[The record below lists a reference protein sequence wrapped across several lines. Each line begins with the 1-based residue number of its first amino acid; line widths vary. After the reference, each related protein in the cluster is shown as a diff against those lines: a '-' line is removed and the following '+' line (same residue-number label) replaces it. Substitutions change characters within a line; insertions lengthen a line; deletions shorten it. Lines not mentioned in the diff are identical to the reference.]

1 MDNERPFGHHTVKL
15 RALLI
20 PDSDPNGL
28 SAADIVN
35 AIGSGAVA
43 FRAMFIPD
51 GSDLPLPGYPWVEF
65 GRVTLDRGP
74 TRARLP
80 ASRKT
85 STTAGTTAE
94 ATGSD
99 AGDLTNMPDL
109 SVTASA
115 VPGEAAGEA
124 GVGWPAGV
132 GDGGGIRLGG
142 SGYSDIAA
150 AMAAWNALSDP
161 PVTLAALDAAS
172 ASNPIVKSLAW
183 AKDGRERK

>member
-1 MDNERPFGHHTVKL
+1 MDDERPFGHHTVTL

-20 PDSDPNGL
+20 PDSDQDGL

-43 FRAMFIPD
+43 FRAMVIPD
-51 GSDLPLPGYPWVEF
+51 GSDRPLPGYPWVEF
-65 GRVTLDRGP
+65 GRVTLGRGP
-74 TRARLP
+74 ARARLP

-94 ATGSD
+94 AARSD
-99 AGDLTNMPDL
+99 AGDLTNMPDSSL
-109 SVTASA
+109 TASA
-115 VPGEAAGEA
+115 VLGEAAGEA
-124 GVGWPAGV
+124 SVDRPAGV

-142 SGYSDIAA
+142 YGYSDIAA

-161 PVTLAALDAAS
+161 RVTLAALDAAS
-172 ASNPIVKSLAW
+172 ASNPVVKSLA
-183 AKDGRERK
+183 

>member
-65 GRVTLDRGP
+65 GRVTLDPGP
-74 TRARLP
+74 TRA
-80 ASRKT
+80 SRNT
-85 STTAGTTAE
+85 STTAGTTTE
-94 ATGSD
+94 ATRSD
-99 AGDLTNMPDL
+99 AGDLTNMPDSSL
-109 SVTASA
+109 TASGA
-115 VPGEAAGEA
+115 LGEAAGEA
-124 GVGWPAGV
+124 GVGWPGGV
-132 GDGGGIRLGG
+132 GDGGGIGLGG

-161 PVTLAALDAAS
+161 RVTLAALDAAS
-172 ASNPIVKSLAW
+172 ASNPLVKSLA
-183 AKDGRERK
+183 